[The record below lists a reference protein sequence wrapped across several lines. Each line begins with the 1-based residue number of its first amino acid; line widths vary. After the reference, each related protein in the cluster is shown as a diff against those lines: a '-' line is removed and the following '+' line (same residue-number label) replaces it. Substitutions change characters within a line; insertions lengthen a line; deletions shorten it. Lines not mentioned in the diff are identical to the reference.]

1 MTAPLAKTSQERRK
15 SRSQTLLLKAPR
27 SRISTLIGKTD
38 HHRPTQG
45 KQAALQ
51 RDGKRRKHPTT
62 SRQRVTIC
70 PPEDEDTSSDDEE
83 IIKSS
88 NKKRNPIHQLV
99 DELENEVQNP
109 RKKNKK

>member
-27 SRISTLIGKTD
+27 SRISTLIGKTN

-51 RDGKRRKHPTT
+51 RDGKRRKQPRPDT
-62 SRQRVTIC
+62 RVTIC

-83 IIKSS
+83 IIKST
-88 NKKRNPIHQLV
+88 NKKRTPIHQLV